1 MLNDL
6 FALFRNDILSGS
18 IYIIIALVVLF
29 GIFKCIFPVLHN
41 ASLLMRGVR
50 RLEKSHASGGRPV
63 WQEPQFLGRSLQ
75 LHWQR
80 FLLNAQ
86 HLDMR
91 GIPCNTSDYINEES
105 IVYIPGHA
113 QFGEMIPTLLTSL
126 GILGTFIGLS
136 QGLGTL
142 NISTAEQTILSIPN
156 LLDGMKF
163 AFNTSIVG
171 IACSLGFNMTNRIVI
186 GHAFKAIDAFDEA
199 FYELAM
205 PRPLDPTVQLIC
217 QNQDS
222 TAMIKNTADG
232 MRASFAGSIEQVM
245 NKTLS
250 PVAKSMDQFI
260 VAATSQQVEGV
271 DRIINNFIS
280 GMNHSLHNQFA
291 KFSETLSIVNKT
303 NVLSFDSMQ
312 KNVEAAQRISADL
325 EQINLASREI
335 IGVMSEYI
343 HKQKSAIGEAD
354 EGFKNNMLSALSTI
368 QRSMDEQSEFM
379 SNLREYRDLLQKDY
393 GGYIKKSEDLA
404 RAIAKGNRAH
414 SDEIKNIA
422 NETEQSMK
430 NIVRNYSAAA
440 AQISEGLKSTMERF
454 SHDFA
459 NIARLV
465 ESHEQR

>member
-1 MLNDL
+1 MNELLQTLQKDL
-6 FALFRNDILSGS
+6 FTTS
-18 IYIIIALVVLF
+18 IYLSIALVVLF

-41 ASLLMRGVR
+41 AGLLLRGVHK
-50 RLEKSHASGGRPV
+50 LEKASATTGRPI

-75 LHWQR
+75 LHWQK

-105 IVYIPGHA
+105 IVYVPGHA
-113 QFGEMIPTLLTSL
+113 QFGELIPTLLTSL

-136 QGLGTL
+136 QGLGNL

-171 IACSLGFNMTNRIVI
+171 IACSLAFSIVNRITI

-222 TAMIKNTADG
+222 TAVLRNTVDSI
-232 MRASFAGSIEQVM
+232 RNSFLSNLEQVLT
-245 NKTLS
+245 KTLS
-250 PVAKSMDQFI
+250 PVAHSMDQFI
-260 VAATSQQVEGV
+260 SATTMQQIEGIDRIVSSFV
-271 DRIINNFIS
+271 DR
-280 GMNHSLHNQFA
+280 MNGSLNQQFV
-291 KFSETLSIVNKT
+291 KLGETLTLVNKT
-303 NVLSFDSMQ
+303 NVISFDTVQ
-312 KNVEAAQRISADL
+312 KNVESVQRIQADL
-325 EQINLASREI
+325 ERISFATQNIINVI
-335 IGVMSEYI
+335 HEYL
-343 HKQKSAIGEAD
+343 HNQKSAIGEAD
-354 EGFKNNMLSALSTI
+354 ESFKQGILHTLGTI
-368 QRSMDEQSEFM
+368 EQSLASQAEFH

-393 GGYIKKSEDLA
+393 GNYVKKSEDLA
-404 RAIAKGNRAH
+404 KTLSKTSKTH
-414 SDEIKNIA
+414 SEEIRNMA

-430 NIVRNYSAAA
+430 NILRNYNQAST
-440 AQISEGLKSTMERF
+440 QIADTLQKTMENF
-454 SHDFA
+454 SRDFA
-459 NIARLV
+459 GIAKLL
-465 ESHEQR
+465 ENQQR